1 MSNTTTPQTIEQ
13 QRAAFAYQ
21 LVTQHKQNK
30 HIKGYSRNLPG
41 MILTNGFG
49 QAMAFC
55 LSKSGKGKNNSNEE
69 QAYAALQQGIFE
81 WLGPEQQ
88 QLLNGGSDIVAAITE
103 LDQHRYQ
110 LATAEALAL
119 CKWIKQLATALIE
132 DTKNTDQPNF

>member
-55 LSKSGKGKNNSNEE
+55 LSKSGKNNSNEE
-69 QAYAALQQGIFE
+69 QAYTALQQGIFK

-88 QLLNGGSDIVAAITE
+88 KLLNGGSNIVAAITK

-132 DTKNTDQPNF
+132 DTD